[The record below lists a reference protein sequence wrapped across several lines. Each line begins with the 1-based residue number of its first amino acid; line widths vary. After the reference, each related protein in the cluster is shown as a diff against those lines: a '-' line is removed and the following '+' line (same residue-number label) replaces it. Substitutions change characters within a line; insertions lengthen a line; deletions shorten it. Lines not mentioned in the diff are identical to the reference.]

1 MFKITKES
9 CFFGALILVAI
20 TLPFSNLLVNTL
32 SIWLMI
38 FFWLINNSV
47 KKKIELLQ
55 KNKLIWLFIS
65 LFLMYVIGLTY
76 GDLKLGLFEVEKR
89 LSLLIFP
96 IVLGTSPPIS
106 SKQFK
111 NILFGFAI
119 TSIAISMACLVN
131 TFYTNYTNGIS
142 FNLNDRFFFTN
153 LTENYGFHP
162 SYFSTYLVF
171 SIFIILKVGF
181 QNDKVN
187 KFVKLLLTLAIIYL
201 VIFIFLLA
209 SRIGLIS
216 LLILSV
222 CVLVIYFYKKRK
234 LFYGLAITL
243 VFTCALLFSL
253 QFFTEI
259 NLKFKGLIH
268 IGTENSEYSGSGIR
282 LDLWQNT
289 LVIIKENLLFG
300 VGTGDLQPAIQ
311 EIFKTKGF
319 SDPYQNHLNPHNKD
333 HLNSH
338 NQFLDITAT
347 LGILGIL
354 LFLLNVFYPFFEAFK
369 RGNHLYIIF
378 LTLFIFLCFVECS
391 LATQKGV
398 IFYAFFNS
406 LFAFHSFKIA
416 NAHLIR

>member
-65 LFLMYVIGLTY
+65 LFLMYVVGLTY

-96 IVLGTSPPIS
+96 IVFGTSPQIS
-106 SKQFK
+106 SKQLK

-131 TFYTNYTNGIS
+131 TFYTNYTKGIS

-171 SIFIILKVGF
+171 SIFVILLVGF
-181 QNDKVN
+181 QNDKVS
-187 KFVKLLLTLAIIYL
+187 KFVKLLLALAIIYL

-222 CVLVIYFYKKRK
+222 CALVIYFYKKRK
-234 LFYGLAITL
+234 LFYGLAVTL

-311 EIFKTKGF
+311 EIFKTKDF

-347 LGILGIL
+347 YGLIGFFVFLFSL
-354 LFLLNVFYPFFEAFK
+354 LYP
-369 RGNHLYIIF
+369 LYLMKKKCNYLYLIFII
-378 LTLFIFLCFVECS
+378 LFIILCIVECP
-391 LATQKGV
+391 LAVQKGV
-398 IFYAFFNS
+398 VWFSFFNS
-406 LFAFHSFKIA
+406 LFAFHSFKNIEK
-416 NAHLIR
+416 IV

>member
-9 CFFGALILVAI
+9 CFFGALILVAV

-65 LFLMYVIGLTY
+65 LFLMYVVGLTY

-96 IVLGTSPPIS
+96 IVLGTSPQIS

-119 TSIAISMACLVN
+119 SSIAISMACLVN
-131 TFYTNYTNGIS
+131 TFYTNYTKGIS

-171 SIFIILKVGF
+171 SIFIILLVGF
-181 QNDKVN
+181 QNDKVS
-187 KFVKLLLTLAIIYL
+187 KFVELLLALAIIYL

-222 CVLVIYFYKKRK
+222 CASLFCFYKKRRF
-234 LFYGLAITL
+234 LYGILITFIL
-243 VFTCALLFSL
+243 GIFLLFSM

-268 IGTENSEYSGSGIR
+268 LGSENSEYSGSGIR

-333 HLNSH
+333 QLNSH

-347 LGILGIL
+347 YGLIGFFVFLFSLLYPLYLMKKKCNYLYLIFIILFIL
-354 LFLLNVFYPFFEAFK
+354 LC
-369 RGNHLYIIF
+369 I
-378 LTLFIFLCFVECS
+378 VECP
-391 LATQKGV
+391 LAVQKGV
-398 IFYAFFNS
+398 VWFSFFNS
-406 LFAFHSFKIA
+406 LFAFHSFKNIEKTV
-416 NAHLIR
+416 